1 MNIFVIA
8 RGYPSNQDPH
18 WGCFEK
24 DQAEALSNMEHKVSI
39 LSVDCR
45 FRLYWRKLGVQT
57 FQNKNISVFNIF
69 VCPNSLL
76 FFLPQRLKQRFE
88 EWQLNILYKRASKLC
103 GIPDI
108 LYSHYLTHTKSAVY
122 IQQKYGVP
130 LVGIE
135 HWSALNI
142 RPIPQRILQLANES
156 YPYVDHLI
164 AVSNSLKES
173 ILELNINHR
182 SAISVVH
189 NMVGE
194 EFYYNPTY
202 KNDNTLTFIST
213 GRLVYGKGFDLLIN
227 ALSQIQEKLPKKWR
241 LYIVGGG
248 ELKNELQQQINQVRL
263 EQHIHLLGQKNK
275 EEIVQL
281 LQQSDIFILPSRGE
295 NFSVAVLEALAC
307 GLPVISSICGGI
319 RECID
324 IHNGLLF
331 PVENTVALANA
342 IMEMV
347 QNLNQ
352 YNREAIAQDCHA
364 RFAPEVIAKQLTTIF
379 EETIKTHKEQQ

>member
-1 MNIFVIA
+1 M
-8 RGYPSNQDPH
+8 
-18 WGCFEK
+18 
-24 DQAEALSNMEHKVSI
+24 
-39 LSVDCR
+39 
-45 FRLYWRKLGVQT
+45 
-57 FQNKNISVFNIF
+57 
-69 VCPNSLL
+69 
-76 FFLPQRLKQRFE
+76 
-88 EWQLNILYKRASKLC
+88 
-103 GIPDI
+103 
-108 LYSHYLTHTKSAVY
+108 
-122 IQQKYGVP
+122 
-130 LVGIE
+130 
-135 HWSALNI
+135 
-142 RPIPQRILQLANES
+142 
-156 YPYVDHLI
+156 
-164 AVSNSLKES
+164 
-173 ILELNINHR
+173 
-182 SAISVVH
+182 
-189 NMVGE
+189 
-194 EFYYNPTY
+194 
-202 KNDNTLTFIST
+202 
-213 GRLVYGKGFDLLIN
+213 LIN
-227 ALSQIQEKLPKKWR
+227 ALSQIQEKLPQKWR